1 MSKITTI
8 LLREFK
14 ESVFKKGFIIST
26 LLTPVLMLGAVFL
39 PAILSGVDTGDR
51 YKIDVVDHSGFV
63 FDKLDSRLDA
73 KNKDGSRRF
82 QFTEYPLDN
91 YAREQLF
98 DKLKA
103 RINNESSD
111 GFLYIPESVEDSAK
125 IEYYAKNVSN
135 FDLNRTLRAAVNDI
149 VSEKKIEKS
158 GLDPEMIKQLTRR
171 LDLVTVKIRE
181 GEEEKK
187 SGFIQEYFVTL
198 AFVMILYVTILL
210 YGASIMRGVLEEK
223 NSRVVEVLL
232 SSANSFQ
239 LMVGKIIG
247 LGSVGLAQYLIWS
260 VLGISFSLYGGAL
273 TGLSIGDLSFD
284 PSIFLY
290 FILFFI
296 LGYFLFSTI
305 YAAFGAISNTDQE
318 AQQASFP
325 IVMLLI
331 IPLVT
336 MTFIVKN
343 PQSTVSV
350 IMSMIPF
357 FSPILMFA
365 RINTAA
371 PSPLEIW
378 GSIFLLVITII
389 GCMWIVARIYRIGIL
404 SYGKKPTLAEL
415 IRWVRTK

>member
-1 MSKITTI
+1 
-8 LLREFK
+8 
-14 ESVFKKGFIIST
+14 
-26 LLTPVLMLGAVFL
+26 
-39 PAILSGVDTGDR
+39 
-51 YKIDVVDHSGFV
+51 
-63 FDKLDSRLDA
+63 
-73 KNKDGSRRF
+73 
-82 QFTEYPLDN
+82 
-91 YAREQLF
+91 
-98 DKLKA
+98 
-103 RINNESSD
+103 
-111 GFLYIPESVEDSAK
+111 
-125 IEYYAKNVSN
+125 
-135 FDLNRTLRAAVNDI
+135 LNRTLRAAVNDI

-239 LMVGKIIG
+239 LMAGKIIG
-247 LGSVGLAQYLIWS
+247 LGSVGLAQYLIWT

-389 GCMWIVARIYRIGIL
+389 GCMWVVARIYRIGIL